1 MALSLLAFYTKAKDY
16 IKRPSKQAYDDF
28 TEPTP
33 GIKMSQAHLS
43 DIHAPVANRL

>member
-16 IKRPSKQAYDDF
+16 VKRPSRQANDGF
-28 TEPTP
+28 TEPAP

-43 DIHAPVANRL
+43 DIHAVANGL